1 MSKTSSSG
9 TSSASSAGGISLTI
23 VLVTIAIAAFMQ
35 LVSGVTDAAVGLN
48 PLMSVPEGAAP
59 WPTSNSQGSV
69 TLADLVEMLKRG
81 TNGDNSAATTQGT
94 FGAAKIKD
102 APSPPSSTDAPPA
115 WLAQVS
121 VQCGA
126 RLGAAAASA
135 AALVPFMLIAILTY
149 YAVVKQGTAQYKT
162 NLPVAALWTTAFA
175 AVFSIVAN
183 FAVTAGALTDAAN
196 TGSFTPI
203 AFEAPTSI
211 GVSATNLTL
220 SLAAVCVTIA
230 ALVKQ

>member
-1 MSKTSSSG
+1 MSSTSSVAK
-9 TSSASSAGGISLTI
+9 TAVLITI
-23 VLVTIAIAAFMQ
+23 VLAAFMQ
-35 LVSGVTDAAVGLN
+35 LVSGATDAAVGLN
-48 PLMSVPEGAAP
+48 PLMSVPKGAAS
-59 WPTSNSQGSV
+59 WPTSSSQGNL
-69 TLADLVEMLKRG
+69 TLADLVQSLKRG
-81 TNGDNSAATTQGT
+81 ISDDNSAS
-94 FGAAKIKD
+94 AAG
-102 APSPPSSTDAPPA
+102 STKPTDSQPA

-135 AALVPFMLIAILTY
+135 AALVPFVLIAILMY
-149 YAVVKQGTAQYKT
+149 YAVVKSDKASAGDYKT
-162 NLPVAALWTTAFA
+162 KLPVAAIWTTAAA

-183 FAVTAGALTDAAN
+183 SIVTAGALTDAAN
-196 TGSFTPI
+196 TGSFNPV

-211 GVSATNLTL
+211 GVSATNLAL

>member
-1 MSKTSSSG
+1 MSSMSSVAKT
-9 TSSASSAGGISLTI
+9 AVLITI
-23 VLVTIAIAAFMQ
+23 VLAAIMQ
-35 LVSGVTDAAVGLN
+35 LVSGATDAAVGLN
-48 PLMSVPEGAAP
+48 PLMSVPKGAAS
-59 WPTSNSQGSV
+59 WPTSSSQGNL
-69 TLADLVEMLKRG
+69 TLADLVQSLKRG
-81 TNGDNSAATTQGT
+81 TSDDNSAS
-94 FGAAKIKD
+94 AAG
-102 APSPPSSTDAPPA
+102 SMNSTDSQPA

-135 AALVPFMLIAILTY
+135 AALVPFVLIAILMY
-149 YAVVKQGTAQYKT
+149 YAVVKSNKDSGADYKT
-162 NLPVAALWTTAFA
+162 KLPVAAIWTTAAA

-183 FAVTAGALTDAAN
+183 SIVTAGALTDAAN
-196 TGSFTPI
+196 TGSFNPV

-211 GVSATNLTL
+211 GVSATNLAL

>member
-1 MSKTSSSG
+1 MSSTDSKTAASSSFAK
-9 TSSASSAGGISLTI
+9 TAVLITI
-23 VLVTIAIAAFMQ
+23 VLAAFMQ
-35 LVSGVTDAAVGLN
+35 LVSGATDAAVGLN
-48 PLMSVPEGAAP
+48 PLMSVPKGAAS
-59 WPTSNSQGSV
+59 WPTSSSQGNL
-69 TLADLVEMLKRG
+69 TLADLVQSLKRG
-81 TNGDNSAATTQGT
+81 IGGDNPA
-94 FGAAKIKD
+94 GAALDAKGKD
-102 APSPPSSTDAPPA
+102 AAGSTNSTDSQPA

-135 AALVPFMLIAILTY
+135 AALVPFVLIAILVY
-149 YAVVKQGTAQYKT
+149 YAVVKSDKASGGDYKT
-162 NLPVAALWTTAFA
+162 KLPVAAIWTTAAA

-183 FAVTAGALTDAAN
+183 SIVTAGALTDAAN
-196 TGSFTPI
+196 TGSFNPV

-211 GVSATNLTL
+211 GVSATNLAL